1 MFKRLLKKQLLKRFF
16 KGKILIITGAR
27 QTGKTT
33 LVSEIQKEF
42 EASGVVLFNCDNI
55 TDREKLKNRDLEFLQ
70 QLIGNAKLI
79 IIDEAQKVENIGDTL
94 KLLVDHYKQKK
105 QIIVT
110 GSSSIN
116 LLNNTQEPL
125 TGRKYVY
132 NLFTLSL
139 SEIYDENYLKMLK
152 ELDQLLLF
160 GTYPEV
166 VSQKSF
172 SEKKILLRELASSSI
187 YKDILAFQ
195 QVKSPDILY
204 NLLRALALQIGSE
217 VSYYELS
224 RKLGID
230 KNTVQHYIDLL
241 EKSFIVFR
249 LRPFFNNKRKEI
261 SKSRKV
267 YFYDLGIRNALIN
280 DFNFLENRNDT
291 GALWENFIVTERMK
305 YKAYRQID
313 VEQYFWR
320 SYNGQ
325 EIDLVEE
332 KNRKLSGYE
341 IKWSES
347 AKIKK
352 PSLWKNGFKI
362 INKENLKGFC
372 F

>member
-139 SEIYDENYLKMLK
+139 SEIYDENYLKMLNPKMSDYLKNLIELKGQQDELQKEKASNQK
-152 ELDQLLLF
+152 ELNLNF
-160 GTYPEV
+160 RESEII
-166 VSQKSF
+166 SQPV
-172 SEKKILLRELASSSI
+172 LSSSPFKPNI
-187 YKDILAFQ
+187 KLNILVAF
-195 QVKSPDILY
+195 I
-204 NLLRALALQIGSE
+204 IGLSLSVFWVFLKE
-217 VSYYELS
+217 SY
-224 RKLGID
+224 
-230 KNTVQHYIDLL
+230 
-241 EKSFIVFR
+241 
-249 LRPFFNNKRKEI
+249 
-261 SKSRKV
+261 
-267 YFYDLGIRNALIN
+267 
-280 DFNFLENRNDT
+280 
-291 GALWENFIVTERMK
+291 
-305 YKAYRQID
+305 
-313 VEQYFWR
+313 
-320 SYNGQ
+320 
-325 EIDLVEE
+325 
-332 KNRKLSGYE
+332 
-341 IKWSES
+341 
-347 AKIKK
+347 
-352 PSLWKNGFKI
+352 
-362 INKENLKGFC
+362 
-372 F
+372 